1 MALSVQRT
9 SQGASNSDSDFGERN
24 VSLFVSA
31 PRGMRFIGTKTLTL
45 TTLAWCLVPSLIG
58 GIGWILMD
66 LAVGPGA
73 GQSPGQSGGPD
84 QSALQMLFYLL
95 FLSPLILGPFWLAI
109 GIGTTMLCKY
119 GAYGSLSAV
128 IWGAIL
134 GGGAAMTTGLPTLIA
149 IGAILATFHRFTLAL
164 LRPDA
169 F

>member
-1 MALSVQRT
+1 M
-9 SQGASNSDSDFGERN
+9 
-24 VSLFVSA
+24 SLFVST
-31 PRGMRFIGTKTLTL
+31 PRGTRLIGAKTLTL

-66 LAVGPGA
+66 LTAGPGT
-73 GQSPGQSGGPD
+73 GQSLGQNGSPG

-95 FLSPLILGPFWLAI
+95 FLSPLILGPFWVAI
-109 GIGTTMLCKY
+109 GIGTAMLCKY

-128 IWGAIL
+128 IWGAFL
-134 GGGAAMTTGLPTLIA
+134 GGGAAMTTGIPTLIA

-164 LRPDA
+164 LRPGA